1 MKICF
6 ICNEYPPMPAN
17 GIGIFV
23 QTLAEQLAAQGEEV
37 WVAGYGRRNP
47 SRFTQ
52 NGVRVEWVALPDIL
66 HRNFI
71 RVNGYRVPLA
81 ALIRRQY
88 LSLHVNRLVRSQKID
103 LVESHDFHGPLAGKP
118 PCKLVVRL
126 HGSVTVTRAGE
137 GRPTEI
143 DPRDKAAER
152 RQVAMADHLVAVS
165 RHIGAATNSVFGLQ
179 RPFEVIYNGID
190 TRLFSPNPALAEQ
203 GRILFAGNLLFRK
216 GYAFL
221 LQAAPLI
228 LQACPN
234 AVIDFIG
241 GAGGSHQAAVN
252 AEHARL
258 PDAIRARVRFLGPVA
273 HANMPEQYNRC
284 AVYAFPSLTEAFG
297 LTCAEAMA
305 CARPIVATNR
315 ASGPELIQDGVTGL
329 LVDPTHLE
337 DLAQAVVR
345 LLADPQFAHATS
357 QRARNFALRHFSVED
372 LGPRNLAFYR
382 SIL

>member
-52 NGVRVEWVALPDIL
+52 NGVRVAWIALPDIL

-71 RVNGYRVPLA
+71 RVNGYRVSLA

-126 HGSVTVTRAGE
+126 HGSVTVYRAEE
-137 GRPTEI
+137 GRPNEI
-143 DPRDKAAER
+143 NPRDRAAER
-152 RQVAMADHLVAVS
+152 RQVDMADHLVAVS
-165 RHIGAATNSVFGLQ
+165 RHMGAVTNSVLGFQ

-190 TRLFSPNPALAEQ
+190 TRLFSPNPSLAEP
-203 GRILFAGNLLFRK
+203 GRILFTGNLIFRK
-216 GYAFL
+216 GYSFL
-221 LQAAPLI
+221 LKAAPRI
-228 LQACPN
+228 LEACPD
-234 AVIDFIG
+234 ATIDLIG
-241 GAGGSHQAAVN
+241 GAGGSHQADVN
-252 AEHARL
+252 AEHAAL
-258 PDAIRARVRFLGPVA
+258 PENIRARVRFLGPVA
-273 HANMPEQYNRC
+273 HASMPEQYNRS
-284 AVYAFPSLTEAFG
+284 AVFVFPSLTEAFG

-305 CARPIVATNR
+305 CARPVVATNR
-315 ASGPELIQDGVTGL
+315 ASGPELIQQEVTGL
-329 LVDPTHLE
+329 LIDPTNAE
-337 DLAQAVVR
+337 ELAQAVLR
-345 LLADPQFAHATS
+345 LLADPQFANALGR
-357 QRARNFALRHFSVED
+357 QARDFAMRHFSVED

-382 SIL
+382 SVL